1 VRRIEYALLAVARF
15 FPCAVAL
22 ALALP
27 TAAARADGPR
37 FGDPGTFAFGGDIGI
52 GGQQGIVGG
61 YDTILS
67 LELDPAV
74 DLFPARRLSLG
85 VGSVLSTTIDRTSP
99 GSSYVSV
106 SPRVGYAVPL
116 GERLF
121 LWPRLSAD
129 FASVWQAQSS
139 GPTFHHRILS
149 STLYLA
155 FDAFLLPHV
164 ALGIGPAVTQQ
175 LLHRTDSGT
184 EPLITTVQL
193 LVEIAGWL

>member
-1 VRRIEYALLAVARF
+1 LAVARSLAA
-15 FPCAVAL
+15 AVVAAAVL
-22 ALALP
+22 V

-37 FGDPGTFAFGGDIGI
+37 FGDRGTFAFGGDIGL
-52 GGQQGIVGG
+52 GGQQGIAGG
-61 YDTILS
+61 YDTIAS

-99 GSSYVSV
+99 GSSYVAV
-106 SPRVGYAVPL
+106 SPRVGYALPL

-129 FASVWQAQSS
+129 FASVWQAQSE
-139 GPTFHHRILS
+139 GPTLHHRILS
-149 STLYLA
+149 STLYVPV
-155 FDAFLLPHV
+155 DAFLVPHL

-175 LLHRTDSGT
+175 ALHRTDSGT
-184 EPLITTVQL
+184 EPLVTTVQL